1 MGRTSAILLCC
12 ACVAALLSCATSKDA
27 GAVLDDA
34 SWELTDYIPR
44 DGEHTVAVYYFT
56 ERGKESPISEYVIN
70 RMTTEIANAVR
81 EEGMSVKIVSRNTLD
96 RLMQEQSFQVTE
108 LADPASQIAIGR
120 QLGADLIVTGTITR
134 LSGEYEVNAQLID
147 IKTSTVL
154 GGTARSFRADPEK
167 APAY

>member
-1 MGRTSAILLCC
+1 MGKRNAIILCC

-27 GAVLDDA
+27 GKVLDDA
-34 SWELTDYIPR
+34 SWELTDFFPQ

-56 ERGKESPISEYVIN
+56 ENGKVSQISEYVIN
-70 RMTTEIANAVR
+70 RMTTEIANAIH

-96 RLMQEQSFQVTE
+96 RLMQEQSFQVSE
-108 LADPASQIAIGR
+108 FANPASQIAIGK

-147 IKTSTVL
+147 IKTATVL
-154 GGTARSFRADPEK
+154 GGTARNFRADPEK